1 MSSNATNRPR
11 HSARHSALWAITRK
25 EFIQIRR
32 DHATMYMVFI
42 FPVMMLVL
50 YGFGIRYDVKSVP
63 MAVYDQDATQSSR
76 QYIER
81 FARSPYF
88 EIRRY
93 AQSYRELEEGINR
106 GTTRIGIVI
115 PPDFSERL
123 ASNREA
129 VIQVLVDGADNNTAT
144 IAMSYVSAIS
154 RSYST
159 SIVMQQMESVLR
171 RLNLPIPAIQAEPR
185 IWFNPNLES
194 VQFIVPGIIAVI
206 MMIVGTVLTAV
217 TIVKEKEQGTIEQI
231 VSSPIKRYE
240 LMVGKTVPYAVLA
253 YIDFLIIVFAS
264 YLLFGVHIKGSIP
277 LLLVTAFFYLIGVL
291 GIGILVSTVTQTQIA
306 AMFGAI
312 MASMLP
318 SILLSGFIFPIRQMP
333 AALQILTVVVP
344 ARYFIEILRDIY
356 LKGLGIEAFWKE
368 ILYIMIFG
376 FVMIGLAARRFRKK
390 LD

>member
-1 MSSNATNRPR
+1 MSSIAGNRP
-11 HSARHSALWAITRK
+11 RHSALWAITRK

-32 DHATMYMVFI
+32 DRATIYMVFI

-63 MAVYDQDATQSSR
+63 MAIFDQDGTQSSR

-88 EIRRY
+88 EIRKY
-93 AQSYRELEEGINR
+93 ARNYRELEEGINR

-129 VIQVLVDGADNNTAT
+129 VVQVLVDGADNNTAT

-159 SIVMQQMESVLR
+159 AVVMQQMEAVLR
-171 RLNLPIPAIQAEPR
+171 QLNLPVPAIQIEPR
-185 IWFNPNLES
+185 IWFNPNMES

-240 LMVGKTVPYAVLA
+240 LMIGKTVPYAVLA
-253 YIDFLIIVFAS
+253 YIDFLIIVVAS
-264 YLLFGVHIKGSIP
+264 YFLFGVHIKGSIP
-277 LLLVTAFFYLIGVL
+277 LLLITAFFYLIGVL

-376 FVMIGLAARRFRKK
+376 FVMIGMAARRFRKK

>member
-1 MSSNATNRPR
+1 MRSRIG
-11 HSARHSALWAITRK
+11 AIIRK

-32 DHATMYMVFI
+32 DHATIYMVFI
-42 FPVMMLVL
+42 FPVMMLIL

-129 VIQVLVDGADNNTAT
+129 VVQVLVDGADNNTAT

-171 RLNLPIPAIQAEPR
+171 QLNLPIPAIQAEPR

-253 YIDFLIIVFAS
+253 YIDFLIIVVAS
-264 YLLFGVHIKGSIP
+264 YLLFDVHIKGSIP

-333 AALQILTVVVP
+333 AVLQVLTIVVP

-368 ILYIMIFG
+368 ILYIVIFG
-376 FVMIGLAARRFRKK
+376 FVMIGMAARRFRKK

>member
-1 MSSNATNRPR
+1 MKRR
-11 HSARHSALWAITRK
+11 SAMWAMARK

-32 DHATMYMVFI
+32 DHATIYMVFI
-42 FPVMMLVL
+42 FPMMMLIL

-63 MAVYDQDATQSSR
+63 MAIYDQDGTQTSR

-81 FARSPYF
+81 FERSPYF
-88 EIRRY
+88 TLQPY
-93 AQSYRELEEGINR
+93 AHSYSELETGINR

-115 PPDFSERL
+115 PPNFSERL
-123 ASNREA
+123 SSNREA
-129 VIQVLVDGADNNTAT
+129 VVQMLVDGADNNTAT
-144 IAMSYVSAIS
+144 IAMSYASAIS

-159 SIVMQQMESVLR
+159 SIVMQQLEAVLR
-171 RLNLPIPAIQAEPR
+171 NMNLPVPAVSVEPR
-185 IWFNPNLES
+185 IWFNPDLES

-231 VSSPIKRYE
+231 VSSPVKKYE
-240 LMVGKTVPYAVLA
+240 LMIGKTVPYAVLA
-253 YIDFLIIVFAS
+253 YADFLIIVVAS
-264 YLLFGVHIKGSIP
+264 KLMFGIHIKGSIS
-277 LLLVTAFFYLIGVL
+277 LLLITAFFYLIGVL
-291 GIGILVSTVTQTQIA
+291 GMGILVSTVTQTQIS
-306 AMFGAI
+306 AMFAAI

-333 AALQILTVVVP
+333 AALQVLTIVVP

-356 LKGLGIEAFWKE
+356 LKGLGLESFWRE
-368 ILYIMIFG
+368 TLYIMLFG
-376 FVMIGLAARRFRKK
+376 VVMIALAVRRFRKK

>member
-1 MSSNATNRPR
+1 
-11 HSARHSALWAITRK
+11 LWAIARK

-32 DHATMYMVFI
+32 DRATIYMVFI
-42 FPVMMLVL
+42 FPLMMLIL

-63 MAVYDQDATQSSR
+63 MAIYDQDGTQSSR

-81 FARSPYF
+81 FERSPYF
-88 EIRRY
+88 TVQRY
-93 AQSYRELEEGINR
+93 ARSYSELESGINR

-115 PPDFSERL
+115 PPNFSERL
-123 ASNREA
+123 SSNREA
-129 VIQVLVDGADNNTAT
+129 VVQLLVDGADNNTAT
-144 IAMSYVSAIS
+144 IAMSYASAIS
-154 RSYST
+154 RTYST
-159 SIVMQQMESVLR
+159 GIVMQQLEAVLR
-171 RLNLPIPAIQAEPR
+171 NMNLPVPAISAEPR
-185 IWFNPNLES
+185 IWFNPDLES

-231 VSSPIKRYE
+231 VSSPVKKYE
-240 LMVGKTVPYAVLA
+240 LMIGKTVPYAVLA
-253 YIDFLIIVFAS
+253 YLDFLIIVVAS
-264 YLLFGVHIKGSIP
+264 YLMFGIHIKGSIP

-291 GIGILVSTVTQTQIA
+291 GIGILVSTVTQTQIS
-306 AMFGAI
+306 AMFAAI

-333 AALQILTVVVP
+333 AALQALTIVVP

-356 LKGLGIEAFWKE
+356 LKGLGLESFWRE
-368 ILYIMIFG
+368 TLYIMVFG
-376 FVMIGLAARRFRKK
+376 VAMIALAAHRFKKK